1 VGRTATIVHSV
12 EVDQPPVAVFGY
24 GTDPPRFAEWQ
35 YDVVRV
41 QFEGD
46 ASLGEGARF
55 TTTRKVGR
63 SERTMTQEVVE
74 VAAPSG
80 WAARGVAGPI
90 RPDARVVVEPL
101 DDGSRSRVIFQRT
114 FRGHGIGIPLLLAV
128 RPMAAKGASV
138 ELPEA
143 QGELDQAASGEGV
156 GA

>member
-24 GTDPPRFAEWQ
+24 GTDPARFAEWQ

-63 SERTMTQEVVE
+63 SERTMTQEIVE

-101 DDGSRSRVIFQRT
+101 DDGRRSRVIFPAGLPWPRDRDTFTARRT
-114 FRGHGIGIPLLLAV
+114 ADGCEG
-128 RPMAAKGASV
+128 RPV

-143 QGELDQAASGEGV
+143 RGEAGSGSER
-156 GA
+156 